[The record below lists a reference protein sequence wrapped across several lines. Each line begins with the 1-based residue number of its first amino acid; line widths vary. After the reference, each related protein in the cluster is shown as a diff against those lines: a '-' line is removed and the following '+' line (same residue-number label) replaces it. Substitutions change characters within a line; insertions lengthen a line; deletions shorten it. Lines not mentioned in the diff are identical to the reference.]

1 MKLKQLEK
9 HMWAFETLID
19 EDIEQQFDEALEY
32 LSQGSLLASELTLT
46 NYFLSIPNILMLGFI
61 LGWFMDILVEKWNLI
76 SLCVRLIVLD
86 WQYFPFNWDKD
97 LLEWGFIENRPF

>member
-9 HMWAFETLID
+9 HMWVFETLID

-46 NYFLSIPNILMLGFI
+46 KLLSEYP
-61 LGWFMDILVEKWNLI
+61 
-76 SLCVRLIVLD
+76 
-86 WQYFPFNWDKD
+86 
-97 LLEWGFIENRPF
+97 

>member
-1 MKLKQLEK
+1 
-9 HMWAFETLID
+9 MWVFETLID

-46 NYFLSIPNILMLGFI
+46 KLLSEYPQHIDAWVHLG
-61 LGWFMDILVEKWNLI
+61 LVYGYSGRKMESYLALREAHRI
-76 SLCVRLIVLD
+76 GLAV
-86 WQYFPFNWDKD
+86 FPTTFNWDKD